1 MGEAAEETQAQLD
14 KDLTVRDTGTV
25 YKKGGHKLG

>member
-1 MGEAAEETQAQLD
+1 MGEALGETQAQLD
-14 KDLTVRDTGTV
+14 EGLMVRDTGTA